1 MAPREDGSDERDTLA
16 AEANQ
21 QAIAVATSE
30 RAQDDQAF
38 IDAVSSTTDSGI
50 GR

>member
-1 MAPREDGSDERDTLA
+1 MAPQQDEPEERDTLS

-30 RAQDDQAF
+30 RVQDDQAF
-38 IDAVSSTTDSGI
+38 IDAVSSDD
-50 GR
+50 